1 MDVLVP
7 WLGLAVQ
14 CELDAVVKW
23 RRSAVDNSQSEAVGE
38 VTYEDDGSNLRVAS
52 SRIGVVQI
60 INVCSINYDR
70 VAYTNQSSLS
80 VPKL

>member
-1 MDVLVP
+1 MDVLRP

-23 RRSAVDNSQSEAVGE
+23 RRSAVDSSQSEAVGE

-52 SRIGVVQI
+52 PRIGVVQI
-60 INVCSINYDR
+60 TEVCSTTYGRI
-70 VAYTNQSSLS
+70 AYTNQSSLS
-80 VPKL
+80 VPNL